1 MISNKFEKKIPN
13 LNFSKLL
20 TLLFFTIFFV
30 LGLNIYKDYG
40 LSVDEP
46 FQRSLGYYWYIYLIE
61 TFTNNQELLVTTQN
75 KFEAM
80 YWSQYLSQGNL
91 LQYGIF
97 FDTLAAFIEE
107 ILNIKDT
114 QNAFYF
120 KHFLTFC
127 FFFISSIFFYKIV
140 AERFGNKFYSIIFT
154 FLYLSSPRIF
164 AESFY
169 NNKDIVFMALIV
181 CSLYFALKNFTNL
194 NYKNLFYFSLFSAF
208 ATNVRVM
215 GILIFGLFLFFL
227 FLDSL
232 EEKKF
237 LKKNITKIIFL
248 IFSYL
253 IILYVF
259 WPFLWKSPLTNLIF
273 TIKSFANFNWSGEGI
288 LYLGNYHRGSNLPW
302 HYIPVWIL
310 ATMPIILMLFF
321 LVGLIKKSV
330 NISKNILNLSEKNK
344 LWKNTNE
351 KKDFFVLLFFVTPIF
366 LVILL
371 NSTLY
376 GGWRHLYFIYP
387 CIIYLASIGMVF
399 FLSDKIFLK
408 YKKIFYILIM
418 ASVLINLYNLIRL
431 HPYQNV
437 YFNSLFEKKANK
449 LFEIDYWGLGNAS
462 SLKFLAKNKFD
473 GNKLEIKV
481 SSYTPLSYSL
491 LILDDNEKNLFL
503 NMGTTNKNQ
512 KFLFTNY
519 IFESNPNFEKKYS
532 ISNNYEKIYT
542 LRRGNIIINEIF
554 EKK

>member
-1 MISNKFEKKIPN
+1 MNPNKFLKKIPF
-13 LNFSKLL
+13 LIFFKLL
-20 TLLFFTIFFV
+20 TLLFFGVFFI

-46 FQRSLGYYWYIYLIE
+46 FQRTLGYYWYIYLLE
-61 TFTNNQELLVTTQN
+61 TFSNNQELLVSVQN
-75 KFEAM
+75 KFKAM
-80 YWSQYLSQGNL
+80 YWSEYLNEGNL
-91 LQYGIF
+91 IQYGIF

-107 ILNIKDT
+107 VLNITGT

-127 FFFISSIFFYKIV
+127 FFFISSIFFYKIID
-140 AERFGNKFYSIIFT
+140 ERFNNYFYSIIFT

-181 CSLYFALKNFTNL
+181 CSLRFALKNLNNL
-194 NYKNLFYFSLFSAF
+194 NYKDLFYFSFFSAI
-208 ATNVRVM
+208 ATNVRVI
-215 GILIFGLFLFFL
+215 GLIIFGLFLFFL
-227 FLDSL
+227 LINSL

-237 LKKNITKIIFL
+237 LKKNFTKMLFLTISFII
-248 IFSYL
+248 ISYL
-253 IILYVF
+253 F
-259 WPFLWKSPLTNLIF
+259 WPFLWGSPFTNLIF
-273 TIKSFANFNWSGEGI
+273 TIKSFANFNWSGDGI
-288 LYLGNYHRGSNLPW
+288 FYLGNYHESSNLPW

-310 ATMPIILMLFF
+310 ATTPVILMLFF
-321 LVGLIKKSV
+321 LTGFIKES
-330 NISKNILNLSEKNK
+330 IAFSKNILNLSDKSK

-351 KKDFFVLLFFVTPIF
+351 KKDFFVLLFFVAPIF

-387 CIIYLASIGMVF
+387 CIIYLASIGVVF
-399 FLSDKIFLK
+399 FLNNKIFLK
-408 YKKIFYILIM
+408 YKNIIFILI
-418 ASVLINLYNLIRL
+418 VCLILINIFNLIRF
-431 HPYQNV
+431 HPFQNV
-437 YFNSLFEKKANK
+437 YFNSLFEKNANN
-449 LFEIDYWGLGNAS
+449 LFEVDYWGLGNAS
-462 SLKFLAKNKFD
+462 SLKFLAKNKSNK
-473 GNKLEIKV
+473 NKLKIKV

-491 LILDDNEKNLFL
+491 LILDEKEKSSFL
-503 NMGTTNKNQ
+503 DMNTTNKNQ

-532 ISNNYEKIYT
+532 IPKNYEKIYT
-542 LRRGNIIINEIF
+542 LKKGYIIINEIF